1 MKTKWKMEFFL
12 IKHFPIQLHVSE
24 AVPRQS
30 NNLKSIFNLLCM
42 FLLEEEMGGGRFQF
56 ICRQIQIDFN
66 WIRLCEYQFSI
77 ALVFNIREEKYWIFE
92 NYLGRGLEVLV

>member
-30 NNLKSIFNLLCM
+30 NNLKSIFNLFCM
-42 FLLEEEMGGGRFQF
+42 FLLEQEKGVGG
-56 ICRQIQIDFN
+56 FN
-66 WIRLCEYQFSI
+66 SFAAKFKLISI
-77 ALVFNIREEKYWIFE
+77 GLDYVNINFPS
-92 NYLGRGLEVLV
+92 L